1 MTQQHQSFT
10 IDWQGITLSVT
21 YDPAAFGGVTSH
33 LQVQSIAPERA
44 RLPITETGYR
54 SHFLPPGCVEQAGGP
69 HAYVSAWLEQA
80 SNSLEWQKYLEQS
93 RQGSLF

>member
-1 MTQQHQSFT
+1 MTQQIQSFT

-21 YDPAAFGGVTSH
+21 YDPAAFGGATSH
-33 LQVQSIAPERA
+33 LEVRSIAPERA

-54 SHFLPPGCVEQAGGP
+54 SHFLPPGCIEQQGGP
-69 HAYVSAWLEQA
+69 IAYLLAWLDAAAKQR
-80 SNSLEWQKYLEQS
+80 EWRDYQEQS